1 MSSRICKT
9 TKAHGEG
16 STHKFRRFTALSSRK
31 SKQKLQFWLD
41 GIFRPRKG
49 RGITSSG
56 FRLPHS
62 KAIRFS
68 ILVLFVVAGVA
79 LSIAP
84 FSRIERFALP
94 RATGSIAP
102 RGGTIHWR
110 WRPQKNQRIFWCDT
124 HAVGRNKGLIESKKT
139 IINTKKRPNM
149 HQQHCKIISWEV
161 RLKKPPINTCGNDI
175 SKYSTQFKTKH
186 QRQHKENLQVFTE
199 QLKTENK
206 L

>member
-9 TKAHGEG
+9 TKAHGEE

-49 RGITSSG
+49 RGVTSSG

-84 FSRIERFALP
+84 FSRIKRFALP
-94 RATGSIAP
+94 RAPRQHCPQRGYNTLTLEAP
-102 RGGTIHWR
+102 AKWTIILLRHTRGWE
-110 WRPQKNQRIFWCDT
+110 KQRIDREQK
-124 HAVGRNKGLIESKKT
+124 HDHKHKKT
-139 IINTKKRPNM
+139 SKYASTTLYNNFL
-149 HQQHCKIISWEV
+149 EV
-161 RLKKPPINTCGNDI
+161 RLKKPQINTCGNDI
-175 SKYSTQFKTKH
+175 SKYSTQFKTRH

-199 QLKTENK
+199 QPKTGNK

>member
-9 TKAHGEG
+9 TKAHGEE

-49 RGITSSG
+49 RGVTSSG

-94 RATGSIAP
+94 RATAALPQRGYNTLTLEAP
-102 RGGTIHWR
+102 AKSTNILVRNTRGWEKQRINR
-110 WRPQKNQRIFWCDT
+110 EQKND
-124 HAVGRNKGLIESKKT
+124 HKHKKT
-139 IINTKKRPNM
+139 
-149 HQQHCKIISWEV
+149 
-161 RLKKPPINTCGNDI
+161 
-175 SKYSTQFKTKH
+175 SKYASIT
-186 QRQHKENLQVFTE
+186 L
-199 QLKTENK
+199 
-206 L
+206 

>member
-9 TKAHGEG
+9 TKAHGEE
-16 STHKFRRFTALSSRK
+16 SNHKFRRFTALSSRK

-49 RGITSSG
+49 RGVTSSG

-94 RATGSIAP
+94 RATAALPPEGVQYIDA
-102 RGGTIHWR
+102 GGPGKINEYSVATHTRLGETKDWSR
-110 WRPQKNQRIFWCDT
+110 AKND
-124 HAVGRNKGLIESKKT
+124 HKHKKT
-139 IINTKKRPNM
+139 
-149 HQQHCKIISWEV
+149 
-161 RLKKPPINTCGNDI
+161 
-175 SKYSTQFKTKH
+175 SKYTSTT
-186 QRQHKENLQVFTE
+186 L
-199 QLKTENK
+199 
-206 L
+206 